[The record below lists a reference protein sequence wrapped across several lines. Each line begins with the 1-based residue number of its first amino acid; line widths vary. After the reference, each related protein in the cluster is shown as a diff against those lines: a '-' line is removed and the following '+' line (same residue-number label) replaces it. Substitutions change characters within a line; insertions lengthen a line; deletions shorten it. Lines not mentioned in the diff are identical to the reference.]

1 MASMIVLGH
10 SRDNL
15 GGGGEAVVLDC
26 SARKDCS
33 SWIGLVFVIWNSR
46 KK

>member
-1 MASMIVLGH
+1 MISMIVLGH
-10 SRDNL
+10 SGDNL
-15 GGGGEAVVLDC
+15 EGGGAVVLDC

-46 KK
+46 KKY

>member
-10 SRDNL
+10 SGDNL
-15 GGGGEAVVLDC
+15 GRGAAVVLDC

-33 SWIGLVFVIWNSR
+33 SWIGLVFV
-46 KK
+46 